1 MTRTFL
7 VALDLEPASDI
18 DSIAADMLDSLA
30 SDSFPVT
37 SVKPWASA
45 NTDQTAEE
53 LWSIGAS
60 DFGTLPPITTFLGQ

>member
-7 VALDLEPASDI
+7 VALDLEPLSDI

-53 LWSIGAS
+53 LWSLGA
-60 DFGTLPPITTFLGQ
+60 PPPPTNFLG

>member
-7 VALDLEPASDI
+7 VALNLEPMSDI

-30 SDSFPVT
+30 QDGFQVT

-45 NTDQTAEE
+45 NTDPVDPFLSLQ
-53 LWSIGAS
+53 
-60 DFGTLPPITTFLGQ
+60 LPEAPANFLG

>member
-7 VALDLEPASDI
+7 VALALEPMSDI

-30 SDSFPVT
+30 QDGFQVT

-45 NTDQTAEE
+45 NTDPSAEPSMFDLTQGITLTAN
-53 LWSIGAS
+53 SNN
-60 DFGTLPPITTFLGQ
+60 FLG

>member
-7 VALDLEPASDI
+7 VALNLEPMSDI

-30 SDSFPVT
+30 QDGFQVT

-45 NTDQTAEE
+45 NTDQADPFMS
-53 LWSIGAS
+53 LQ
-60 DFGTLPPITTFLGQ
+60 LPEAPTNFLG

>member
-7 VALDLEPASDI
+7 VALDLEPLSDI

-45 NTDQTAEE
+45 NTDQTAED
-53 LWSIGAS
+53 LWTLGAQ
-60 DFGTLPPITTFLGQ
+60 DFGSLPPTTTFLG